1 MSQLDYSKVLRGHTH
16 RVYSVSWSL
25 DGLLLVRTRG
35 HNMTKPF
42 NELRKRMTPEQ
53 RVESEAVQANLA
65 LLHLTLSELR
75 ESLALTQSDV
85 ALDMGVVQSALSK
98 IEHQEDIQ
106 ISTLSR
112 YIKSL
117 GGSLTIIAHF
127 PDREVVISQ
136 FD

>member
-1 MSQLDYSKVLRGHTH
+1 MK
-16 RVYSVSWSL
+16 
-25 DGLLLVRTRG
+25 
-35 HNMTKPF
+35 TKPF

-53 RVESEAVQANLA
+53 RVESEMQANLA